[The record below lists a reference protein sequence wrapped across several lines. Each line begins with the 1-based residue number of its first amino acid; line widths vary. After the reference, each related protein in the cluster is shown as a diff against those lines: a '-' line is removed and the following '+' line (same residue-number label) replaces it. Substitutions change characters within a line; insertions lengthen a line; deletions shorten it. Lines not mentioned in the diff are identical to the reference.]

1 LVKVSYKKIK
11 ELPFFISYKN
21 DRKKYH
27 FYEGKKSK
35 NEIKEHEF
43 FVTFKTLSIIYLF
56 ILFEKMYKNV

>member
-1 LVKVSYKKIK
+1 MK
-11 ELPFFISYKN
+11 E
-21 DRKKYH
+21 
-27 FYEGKKSK
+27 KKSK